1 MVLAYRSRW
10 WRFPIPQERGE
21 LFDLFQ
27 GYGDLGGFS
36 SNVSPFSHD
45 TSAPGDGGIKF
56 ICGYL
61 PRGKSLIELN
71 FYTYFCLSLAL

>member
-1 MVLAYRSRW
+1 M
-10 WRFPIPQERGE
+10 

-27 GYGDLGGFS
+27 GYGDLEGFS
-36 SNVSPFSHD
+36 SNVSFFHD

-61 PRGKSLIELN
+61 PRGKYFIALN
-71 FYTYFCLSLAL
+71 LYIYFCLSLAL